1 VPEEPV
7 VGGQEG
13 PAEDPVT
20 SKSYSFALLIS
31 SFLLILSLAWAL
43 YDELF
48 ALRPWLGHQTRFAA
62 AYGKYVTAEI
72 PKQREAEQRVR
83 DSAEYKALEE
93 KLKAAAAAAESNV
106 RRIDEESN
114 FVDRRLAALT
124 DPYQTARA
132 KVTALAYQ
140 WEIAGSESSKRS
152 RQKDVNDARKE
163 PCSGILGSAPCSV
176 RLPARDGKWETKQM
190 SYDEMEAEFNA
201 LKTAKANLVLERAA
215 AMAPVDEA
223 RKERDAYF
231 QEKLGGFT
239 AQQLETLQNT
249 ARRLDVKIRQ
259 INNEKAGLVDRC
271 QSCHIA
277 MDFSLVPPG
286 LNLTK
291 ASLGMDGAK
300 DSPFTPHPNV
310 ELLRVHDPG
319 RDPAQAI
326 ERLGCSPCHGGNGRA
341 TSSER
346 KGHGRH
352 KYWLWPLFYREN
364 FEAGCQQCH
373 NSEIVTPMAPVLN
386 RGRELY
392 RERGCIGCHRYE
404 GFDNEGELLL
414 STRQQVR
421 QLEQQR
427 KDLELE
433 VAQLDKKLAD
443 PDLSDAD
450 AIRTKQRIENIPVL
464 QSAIDARIEQLE
476 RRSASLM
483 REEKKVGPSLKEV
496 RMKLRKEWI
505 PYWLENTHT
514 FRPETKMP
522 QFRFGL
528 VLGPERT
535 QEEIQAVAAFIW
547 QSGVSGPPLAKQAP
561 GNAARGDELFESRGC
576 LACHSM
582 GESNKRYGGD
592 FAANLSRVGEKA
604 TYDYLVRWIL
614 NPRQRTRPYC
624 PYEKRDLGPEDYAKH
639 GLPFIF
645 DLEHSKCPNDG
656 HELQVQQPTVMPNLR
671 LTVEEARDIATYI
684 VGQKHANA
692 AYAPANYMDDPAL
705 AKKGAELVRFYG
717 CAGCHEIASMELE
730 GRIGTE
736 LTTEGSKPIERLDFA
751 LYTEK
756 AKRGILPDGTQNVRD
771 GKEGVSW
778 YDVKGFVEHKLAR
791 PEVYD
796 DGKFVK
802 QLKMPKPNVTPAD
815 ITALATFLIGSA
827 DPQLPRD
834 FIYRPAD
841 QRRDIQEGWWI
852 ITKYNCMGC
861 HQITVGQQTTLQ
873 TLPQYAAENKDKL
886 PPPLLSA
893 GARVNPDWLARFLE
907 NPALSKTDTNRN
919 GVRTYLQ
926 VRMPTFSFSENE
938 IRKLVRFFEAMSA
951 QAQPYLPPKIA
962 PLTEQERML
971 ARQLFTHPAAPCL
984 KCHAT
989 GDPGHDRNAS
999 APNFVMAPERLRPA
1013 WTERWITDPA
1023 RLAPGTAM
1031 PSGLFRRE
1039 GNRWVFSGPLPP
1051 SARAYT
1057 GDHANLLVRYMLQLT
1072 PQEQRSLTGR
1082 SSWAGAGSGGGGRK

>member
-7 VGGQEG
+7 VGGKES

-20 SKSYSFALLIS
+20 SKSYSFALLAS

-48 ALRPWLGHQTRFAA
+48 ALRPWRSYQPSFAS
-62 AYGKYVTAEI
+62 AYEKYLVAQV
-72 PKQREAEQRVR
+72 PNQREAEQRIR
-83 DSAEYKALEE
+83 ESAEFKALEE
-93 KLKAAAAAAESNV
+93 KLKTAAAAAEARV
-106 RRIDEESN
+106 QKIDEESRYL
-114 FVDRRLAALT
+114 DRRLAAIT
-124 DPYQTARA
+124 EPYQTARA

-140 WEIAGSESSKRS
+140 WEIADSESSKRS
-152 RQKDVNDARKE
+152 WQKDVDDAKKE
-163 PCSGILGSAPCSV
+163 PCSSVIGSAPCEV
-176 RLPARDGKWETKQM
+176 RLPTRDGKWETPKM
-190 SYDEMEAEFNA
+190 NYDEMEAEFNG
-201 LKTAKANLVLERAA
+201 LKKAKADLVLERSA
-215 AMAPVDEA
+215 AMQPVDEA

-231 QEKLGGFT
+231 QDKMAGFT
-239 AQQLETLQNT
+239 AQQLETLQNA
-249 ARRLDVKIRQ
+249 ARNIDVTIRQ
-259 INNEKAGLVDRC
+259 ISNEKAGLVDRC
-271 QSCHIA
+271 RSCHIA

-286 LNLTK
+286 LTLTK
-291 ASLGMDGAK
+291 ASLGMEDSK
-300 DSPFTPHPNV
+300 DAPFTSHPNP
-310 ELLRVHDPG
+310 ELLQVHDPG

-326 ERLGCSPCHGGNGRA
+326 ERFGCSPCHGGNGRA
-341 TSSER
+341 TSSEV

-352 KYWLWPLFYREN
+352 KYWLWPLYYREN

-373 NSEIVTPMAPVLN
+373 NADIVTPMAPVLN

-404 GFDNEGELLL
+404 GFDNEGEQLL

-421 QLEQQR
+421 QLEHQR
-427 KDLELE
+427 KELELE
-433 VAQLDKKLAD
+433 IPGLDRKLAD
-443 PDLSDAD
+443 SNTPDAG
-450 AIRTKQRIENIPVL
+450 AIQIKQRIENIPVL
-464 QSAIDARIEQLE
+464 QSAIDARVEQLE
-476 RRSASLM
+476 LKAASLM

-528 VLGPERT
+528 MHGPERK

-547 QSGVSGPPLAKQAP
+547 QSGVAGPLQKQVP
-561 GNAARGDELFESRGC
+561 GNAARGGELVESRGC
-576 LACHSM
+576 LACHSI
-582 GESNKRYGGD
+582 GAGTARHGGD

-604 TYDYLVRWIL
+604 NYDYLVRWVH
-614 NPRQRTRPYC
+614 NPRERTRPYC

-639 GLPFIF
+639 GLPFVF
-645 DLEHSKCPNDG
+645 DLDHSKCPNDG
-656 HELQVQQPTVMPNLR
+656 HQLQVQQPTVMPSLR
-671 LTVEEARDIATYI
+671 LTWDDARDIASFLVT
-684 VGQKHANA
+684 QKHANA
-692 AYAPANYMDDPAL
+692 TYASANFMDDAAL
-705 AKKGAELVRFYG
+705 AKKGADLVRFYG

-756 AKRGILPDGTQNVRD
+756 AKRGILPDGSPNVRD
-771 GKEGVSW
+771 GQKGASW
-778 YDVKGFVEHKLAR
+778 YDVKGFLEHKLTR

-802 QLKMPKPNVTPAD
+802 QLKMPKPNVTSAD
-815 ITALATFLIGSA
+815 ITALATFIIGSV
-827 DPQLPRD
+827 DLQMPRD
-834 FIYRPAD
+834 LIYRPAD

-861 HQITVGQQTTLQ
+861 HQISVGQQTALQ
-873 TLPQYAAENKDKL
+873 DLPQFRAENKDKL
-886 PPPLLSA
+886 PPPLLSE

-919 GVRTYLQ
+919 GVRSYLQ
-926 VRMPTFSFSENE
+926 VRMPTFTFSENE

-962 PLTEQERML
+962 PLTDQERSL

-989 GDPGHDRNAS
+989 GDAGHDRNAS

-1013 WTERWITDPA
+1013 WTERWITDPS

-1072 PQEQRSLTGR
+1072 PQEQRSLVGR
-1082 SSWAGAGSGGGGRK
+1082 SGAAGAGSGGGSSK